1 MRIGIDVGILREKKR
16 GVGRYLSNLLE
27 EFSQLSSD
35 DDIYLYSPGP
45 ILYNFIKNKNWHARI
60 GTLPLPGTFWLQTQ
74 CKNYIKK
81 DLIEIF
87 FGASHI
93 LPLNLS
99 NTIRKVLAIH
109 DLVAILYP
117 ETMTNYNRFIH
128 NIFFAKSLKSADS
141 IITMSEATKQSI
153 IEKFEIN
160 DNRINVIY
168 EGVSE
173 LFKPYQPEQVTSVLN
188 QYGLNKPYLL
198 SVGTLEP
205 RKNYPLLLR
214 AFKELKTDYDLVIIG
229 KPGWKFEK
237 VFTTINDLKLSE
249 RVKILGYVKDKDLPF
264 FYNGAEIFVFPSIYE
279 GFGLPI
285 LEALACGKP
294 IVCSNSSSLP
304 EVGGDAVI
312 YFDPNSV
319 DELVVKVNQLL
330 TNSELKKVLIQ
341 RGLSRAKL
349 FTWDKTAQKTWGV
362 LKNLDGLLK

>member
-27 EFSQLSSD
+27 GFSKFSSD

-45 ILYNFIKNKNWHARI
+45 ILYNFIKNRNWHARI

-81 DLIEIF
+81 DNVEIF
-87 FGASHI
+87 FGPSHI

-99 NTIRKVLAIH
+99 NTIKKVLAVH

-141 IITMSEATKQSI
+141 IIAMSEATKQSI
-153 IEKFEIN
+153 IEKFGIN
-160 DNRINVIY
+160 ENKINVIY
-168 EGVSE
+168 EGVSKS
-173 LFKPYQPEQVTSVLN
+173 FRPYQPEEVKSILN

-214 AFKELKTDYDLVIIG
+214 AFKGLKTDCNLVIIG

-237 VFTTINDLKLSE
+237 IFASINDLKLGN
-249 RVKILGYVKDKDLPF
+249 RVKILGYVKDEDLPYL
-264 FYNGAEIFVFPSIYE
+264 YNGAEIFVFPSIYE
-279 GFGLPI
+279 GFGLPV
-285 LEALACGKP
+285 LEALACGTP
-294 IVCSNSSSLP
+294 VICSNSSSLP

-312 YFDPNSV
+312 YFNPNSA
-319 DELVVKVNQLL
+319 DELVTKVNQLL
-330 TNSELKKVLIQ
+330 TDNELKKLLIQ
-341 RGLSRAKL
+341 KGLNRVKL
-349 FTWDKTAQKTWGV
+349 FTWDKTAQKTWRV
-362 LKNLDGLLK
+362 LKNLNSSLK

>member
-27 EFSQLSSD
+27 QFSRLSSD

-45 ILYNFIKNKNWHARI
+45 IHYDFIKNQNWHARF
-60 GTLPLPGTFWLQTQ
+60 GTLPLPGSFWLQTQ

-81 DLIEIF
+81 DGIDLF
-87 FGASHI
+87 FSPAHV
-93 LPLNLS
+93 LPLNLPE
-99 NTIRKVLAIH
+99 TIRKVLAVH

-153 IEKFEIN
+153 IDKFKID

-173 LFKPYQPEQVTSVLN
+173 SFKPYQPEQVRSVLN
-188 QYGLNKPYLL
+188 RYGLNKPYLL

-205 RKNYPLLLR
+205 RKNYPLLLK
-214 AFKELKTDYDLVIIG
+214 AFRDLKIDYDLVIIG
-229 KPGWKFEK
+229 KTGWKFEK
-237 VFTTINDLKLSE
+237 VFTTINELQLSK
-249 RVKILGYVKDKDLPF
+249 RVKILGYVKDDDLPF

-285 LEALACGKP
+285 LEALACGTP
-294 IVCSNSSSLP
+294 VICSNSSSLP

-312 YFDPNSV
+312 YFSPDSM
-319 DELVVKVNQLL
+319 DELVLKINQLL

-341 RGLSRAKL
+341 KGLSRAKL
-349 FTWDKTAQKTWGV
+349 FTWGKTSQKTWRV
-362 LKNLDGLLK
+362 LKNLNHSL